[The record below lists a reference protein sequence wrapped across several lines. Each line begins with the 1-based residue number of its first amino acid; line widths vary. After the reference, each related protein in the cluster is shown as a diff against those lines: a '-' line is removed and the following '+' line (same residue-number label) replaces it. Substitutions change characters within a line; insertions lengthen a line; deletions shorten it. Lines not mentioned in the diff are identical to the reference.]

1 MVFNLIEFEIMD
13 VLEEHIASFNNVAIV
28 NVLNHIEGNTWACAL
43 KGPYVYTRTW
53 LFIDRKWQVI
63 AAVAVRV

>member
-13 VLEEHIASFNNVAIV
+13 VLEHIASFNNVAIV

-43 KGPYVYTRTW
+43 KG
-53 LFIDRKWQVI
+53 LMFIPEPGCLSIENGRSLQ
-63 AAVAVRV
+63 R